1 MNTFCTIKNTYID
14 LFETLKYFQKAQ
26 IELILHLKNRI
37 YLVKKML
44 KASIVQQNEI
54 MQKIQPLYLPWSGKN
69 SIQVITQYR
78 FLILLKYK
86 EIYYNS
92 FSY

>member
-1 MNTFCTIKNTYID
+1 MDTSCAIKNTYID